1 MPVPI
6 DISRPLHSGQP
17 KSNLTS
23 QLRAAAGGGAG
34 RGGGGG
40 GAGGGGGGGGGAGHG
55 GGGGAAVT
63 GGAGAGGMPM
73 PMYTGDSHGAR
84 AGSTSHTNGIPT
96 ANRLRRESMVNSELA
111 KSLLNNGGM
120 SWGGV
125 SVGSWIRDE

>member
-34 RGGGGG
+34 S
-40 GAGGGGGGGGGAGHG
+40 GGGGGGGGAGHG
-55 GGGGAAVT
+55 GGGGAAAT
-63 GGAGAGGMPM
+63 GGAGAGGLPM
-73 PMYTGDSHGAR
+73 PMYTGDSQGAR

-111 KSLLNNGGM
+111 KSLLNNGGGM